1 MTDELTLED
10 LAQRSGLSLRT
21 LRYYMQEGLLP
32 GPETRGKYARYSQQH
47 LDRLEL
53 IRRMKNLHLPL
64 QEIRQL
70 IDNMT
75 PEEMSRLRNYQDQVA
90 AEFGVQKPAMPAK
103 DQPARSS
110 SALDYIHSI
119 RDGRENLRAFALNK
133 NAVMP
138 VKEPDA
144 GLYQKAMPAQAQP
157 PAKQETWRRIQL
169 ADGIELNVRETDDQQ
184 QQQQLEQLIQSV
196 KKLITGKFNSQR
208 RKKA

>member
-10 LAQRSGLSLRT
+10 LAGQSGLTLRT

-53 IRRMKNLHLPL
+53 IRRMKDLHLPL

-70 IDNMT
+70 IENMT
-75 PEEMSRLRNYQDQVA
+75 AEEMSRLRNYQDQVA
-90 AEFGVQKPAMPAK
+90 RKFGVQKPAMAAK

-119 RDGRENLRAFALNK
+119 QHVRENLMVYKQDQDGDLPARAPDHMLN
-133 NAVMP
+133 
-138 VKEPDA
+138 
-144 GLYQKAMPAQAQP
+144 QQSMPAAPHP

-169 ADGIELNVRETDDQQ
+169 ADGIELNVRESNDQQ
-184 QQQQLEQLIQSV
+184 EKQQLEQLIQSV
-196 KKLITGKFNSQR
+196 RKLISGQFKSQGSQ
-208 RKKA
+208 

>member
-10 LAQRSGLSLRT
+10 LAVRSGLSLRT

-32 GPETRGKYARYSQQH
+32 GPDTRGKYARYAQQH

-53 IRRMKNLHLPL
+53 IRRMKDLHLPL

-75 PEEMSRLRNYQDQVA
+75 SEEMSQLRNYQDEVA
-90 AEFGVQKPAMPAK
+90 MKFGVQKPAMPAK
-103 DQPARSS
+103 DQPALSS

-119 RDGRENLRAFALNK
+119 RDGRENLRAYALNK
-133 NAVMP
+133 NAILP
-138 VKEPDA
+138 ARTIIPAID
-144 GLYQKAMPAQAQP
+144 QKAIPAKAQR

-169 ADGIELNVRETDDQQ
+169 ADGIELNVRETNDQQ
-184 QQQQLEQLIQSV
+184 EQQQLEQLIQSV
-196 KKLITGKFNSQR
+196 KKLITGKYKLQG
-208 RKKA
+208 RK